1 MNSTSNL
8 HADNP
13 NRRISISSR
22 ILGTLRG
29 RLIVLFGGISLLLGI
44 ISSVII
50 ENRATHAITRL
61 SDERLHE
68 ISRSIANTLSQS
80 LVERRREIELV
91 SKLPHLVEGNWSSPA
106 VRTIINAVKN
116 SYRPYAWMGL
126 ADNSGRVIAAS
137 GELLE
142 GVDVSKRPWFIHGK
156 QRVFTGDVHEALL
169 LARHLQPANSP
180 EPLRFIDFA
189 APVYDVTGRELGVVA
204 THAHWTWIEA
214 VINEAMRD
222 EHVADDINVFLV
234 DNNGQVIHPSGA
246 GLTTAFPSFSGSYP
260 DATPKI
266 VIADSGQQYLTARAN
281 IVGPGTEDLNWSI
294 VVRQPLDVALGAVTQ
309 LQRNMLWLGI
319 AMSLLFIILADRL
332 AVSFSRPLQEL
343 EKNAARID
351 SGDETTRFS
360 TKRSGIYEVDSL
372 TDSINGLTSKLLIR
386 KNALETLNQSL
397 EAQVQAR
404 TAELTQANTLLAALA
419 TTDGLTGVANRR
431 QFDTTLQNECDRA
444 RRSKAPLS
452 LIMLDIDFFKKY
464 NDHYGHQAGDECL
477 QDVAQAL
484 RATINRPTDLVAR
497 YGGEEFAVI
506 LPGTALEDACT
517 IAQKLSAAIGALDRP
532 HANSPLGRVTI
543 SLGVAVL
550 SPEQDHD
557 ATRLLSHADTA
568 LYAAKTA
575 GRNRFCTW
583 KAPDA

>member
-8 HADNP
+8 HDSNP
-13 NRRISISSR
+13 NRPTSITGRII
-22 ILGTLRG
+22 GTLRG
-29 RLIVLFGGISLLLGI
+29 RLIVLFGGVSLLLGI
-44 ISSVII
+44 VSSVVI
-50 ENRATHAITRL
+50 ENRATQAIARL

-68 ISRSIANTLSQS
+68 IARSIANTLSQS

-91 SKLPHLVEGNWSSPA
+91 SALPHLVSGEWNLAA
-106 VRTIINAVKN
+106 VRTIINAVKD

-126 ADNSGRVIAAS
+126 ADSTGRVIVAS
-137 GELLE
+137 GGLLE

-156 QRVFTGDVHEALL
+156 QRIFTGDVHEALL
-169 LARHLQPANSP
+169 LARHLQPDDAS

-189 APVYDVTGRELGVVA
+189 APVYDATGRYLGVVA
-204 THAHWTWIEA
+204 THAHWTWIAA
-214 VINEAMRD
+214 VINEGIRT
-222 EHVADDINVFLV
+222 EHLADGITVFLMDQKNRV
-234 DNNGQVIHPSGA
+234 LHP
-246 GLTTAFPSFSGSYP
+246 FSGEESTVAP
-260 DATPKI
+260 VAPESSATPS
-266 VIADSGQQYLTARAN
+266 VVTSESGQKYLTARAN
-281 IVGPGTEDLNWSI
+281 IVGPGADDLNWSV
-294 VVRQPLDVALGAVTQ
+294 VVRQPLDVALGTATQ
-309 LQRNMLWLGI
+309 LQHTMLWLGI
-319 AMSLLFIILADRL
+319 ALSLLLIILADRV
-332 AVSFSRPLQEL
+332 AISFSRPLQEL
-343 EKNAARID
+343 EKTAARID
-351 SGDETTRFS
+351 GGDETTRLS
-360 TKRSGIYEVDSL
+360 ATPSGIYELDSL
-372 TDSINGLTSKLLIR
+372 SGSLNGLTGKLLDR
-386 KNALETLNQSL
+386 KHALETLNQSL
-397 EAQVQAR
+397 EGQVLAR
-404 TAELTQANTLLAALA
+404 TAELTQANALLAALA

-444 RRSKAPLS
+444 HRSKAPLS

-477 QDVAQAL
+477 RDVAQAL
-484 RATINRPTDLVAR
+484 KATINRPSDLVAR

-583 KAPDA
+583 NAPHA